1 MAYVTLTTDKKN
13 FHYERFTGSASAP
26 NRILTGTKPASAT
39 GSTVFGSSLNYIKL
53 KIYSSANT
61 AAQPIHVFGWNY
73 VQELNAYVPQLL
85 ASVTAS
91 VSTSSQVVN
100 GFTVFE
106 FANWTLVQGDTKSS
120 WIFNGVTTTTPG
132 GWLLIDTQGCEYI
145 EVYGQTANTYH
156 VLHAGL

>member
-1 MAYVTLTTDKKN
+1 MAYVTLTTDTKN

-39 GSTVFGSSLNYIKL
+39 GSVVFGSSLNYIKL

-61 AAQPIHVFGWNY
+61 AAQAIHIFGWNY

-85 ASVTAS
+85 ASVTGS
-91 VSTSSQVVN
+91 VSTASQTVN

-106 FANWTLVQGDTKSS
+106 FANWTLVQGDSKL
-120 WIFNGVTTTTPG
+120 FNGVTTTTPG
-132 GWLLIDTQGCEYI
+132 GWLLIDTLGCEYI
-145 EVYGQTANTYH
+145 EVYGNAANTFH
-156 VLHAGL
+156 VIHAGL

>member
-1 MAYVTLTTDKKN
+1 MAHVTLTTDTKN

-26 NRILTGTKPASAT
+26 NRILTTTKPVSAT

-61 AAQPIHVFGWNY
+61 GAQPIHIFGWNY

-100 GFTVFE
+100 GATVFE
-106 FANWTLVQGDTKSS
+106 FANWTLVQGDSKL
-120 WIFNGVTTTTPG
+120 FNGVTTTTPG
-132 GWLLIDTQGCEYI
+132 GWLLIDTLGCEYI
-145 EVYGQTANTYH
+145 EVYGNAANTYH